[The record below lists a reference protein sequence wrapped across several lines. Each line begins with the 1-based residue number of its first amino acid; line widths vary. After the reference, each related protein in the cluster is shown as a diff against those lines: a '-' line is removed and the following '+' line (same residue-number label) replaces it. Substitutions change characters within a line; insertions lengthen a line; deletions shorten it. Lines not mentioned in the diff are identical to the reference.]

1 MAIKHGNQYRECRDG
16 KPSKTGNW
24 STGNLAKHEFLI
36 LTYLFTFPTK
46 TTEKSDANKNTNHT
60 KPKASDTLGETMRTS
75 RRLAK
80 TFGRA
85 ATSIVIL
92 TKDFNVVKR
101 DRNLTYFTREIS
113 AIKFLGNVKIVS
125 NRLGCPLARL
135 KSNTGDQFRLKKC
148 TKSPKSQVIRATF
161 SWNLSRTVSRCKLRQ
176 SVARITTSL
185 RNKFSC
191 CRK

>member
-1 MAIKHGNQYRECRDG
+1 MKMAIKHGNQYRECRDG

-36 LTYLFTFPTK
+36 LTYPFTFPTK
-46 TTEKSDANKNTNHT
+46 TTGKSDANKNTNHT
-60 KPKASDTLGETMRTS
+60 KPKASDTPGEIMRSS

-92 TKDFNVVKR
+92 TKDFNVVTS
-101 DRNLTYFTREIS
+101 DRNRRYFTREIS

-135 KSNTGDQFRLKKC
+135 KSNTGDQFRLKKR

-161 SWNLSRTVSRCKLRQ
+161 SWNLSRTCR
-176 SVARITTSL
+176 VAS
-185 RNKFSC
+185 
-191 CRK
+191 